1 VPTFFIQ
8 TSNATGIISYKLEA
22 VPLPF
27 MIRYI
32 SAILLLCAFA
42 IQSFNGVF
50 VVVSYYAN
58 KSSYSKDCVNK
69 FRPQLHCEGKCV
81 MMKKMIEAEK
91 KDQQAPEPKMQIKN
105 DVFTSDNI
113 TSVFVEPGVSANENL
128 FSILPDKS
136 SSGFLQS
143 IFHPPAVC

>member
-1 VPTFFIQ
+1 
-8 TSNATGIISYKLEA
+8 
-22 VPLPF
+22 

-42 IQSFNGVF
+42 IQTFNGVF
-50 VVVSYYAN
+50 ILISYYAN
-58 KSSYSKDCVNK
+58 TEAYTKYCVNR

-91 KDQQAPEPKMQIKN
+91 KDQQSSQPKLEVKN

-113 TSVFVEPGVSANENL
+113 SSLNVPFYTEGDEVFLTRLPG
-128 FSILPDKS
+128 KS
-136 SSGFLQS
+136 STGFPES

>member
-1 VPTFFIQ
+1 VV
-8 TSNATGIISYKLEA
+8 L
-22 VPLPF
+22 LPC

-50 VVVSYYAN
+50 IVLNYYAN
-58 KSSYSKDCVNK
+58 TASYSKDCVNR

-91 KDQQAPEPKMQIKN
+91 KDQQSSQPKLEIKN
-105 DVFTSDNI
+105 DVFISGNVTSLFI
-113 TSVFVEPGVSANENL
+113 GLSIYAKKNL
-128 FSILPDKS
+128 FGKLAGES
-136 SSGFLQS
+136 SLGFLQS
-143 IFHPPAVC
+143 IFHPPAFC